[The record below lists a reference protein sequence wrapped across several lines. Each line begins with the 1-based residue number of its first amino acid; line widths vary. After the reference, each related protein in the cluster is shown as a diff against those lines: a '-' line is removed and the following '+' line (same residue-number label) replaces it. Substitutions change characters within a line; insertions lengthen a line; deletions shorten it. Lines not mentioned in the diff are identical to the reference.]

1 MLSDP
6 LLLEYLENRDPAR
19 SGKLLEA
26 LVFEQAEP
34 VARSVVWRRL
44 GTSAPL
50 QDRDDVVGDVLAE
63 LIARLTTLQR
73 GESDCIGNLRGYTA
87 VTAHHG
93 CDQYLRLRFPRRHRL
108 KSRLRYLMES
118 SREYEMW
125 AGESG
130 ESACGL
136 KTWRAREIRTRL
148 EPGWHHSVSLG
159 AAPDERA
166 IVVAV
171 FQHIGSPIHFDD
183 LVEGVAALS
192 GLGDETPAPWEDA
205 EEHLAAP
212 PSDTLERMDFRQR
225 LERLWTEIRDL
236 PAAQKTA
243 LLLNLRDNSGLAA
256 LPAFPALGVATMRQI
271 AAALDIPAEELA
283 GLWGRMPLS
292 DLEIASRLGLQR
304 QQVINLRKAARQR
317 LARRTS
323 SNIVPISTSKKEKDT

>member
-1 MLSDP
+1 MVSDP
-6 LLLEYLENRDPAR
+6 LLVEYLENDDPAR
-19 SGKLLEA
+19 SGKLLET

-34 VARSVVWRRL
+34 VARSIVWRRL
-44 GTSAPL
+44 GTSAPV
-50 QDRDDVVGDVLAE
+50 QDRDDVVGDVMAE

-73 GESDCIGNLRGYTA
+73 GESEPIGNLRGYAA

-108 KSRLRYLMES
+108 KARLRYLMES
-118 SREYEMW
+118 SRNYELW
-125 AGESG
+125 VSDSG
-130 ESACGL
+130 EPACGL
-136 KTWRAREIRTRL
+136 VKWRAKEIRTPL

-166 IVVAV
+166 IVAAV
-171 FQHIGSPIHFDD
+171 FEHIGGPMVFDD

-192 GLGDETPAPWEDA
+192 GVGDETPAPWEDA
-205 EEHLAAP
+205 EQHLAAP

-225 LERLWTEIRDL
+225 LEQLWAEIRDL
-236 PAAQKTA
+236 PAAQKAA

-271 AAALDIPAEELA
+271 AAALEIPAEELA

-292 DLEIASRLGLQR
+292 DLEIAGRLGLQR

-323 SNIVPISTSKKEKDT
+323 GNIVSISTSKKEKVT